1 MSDML
6 IRGVSGRL
14 RRLIARLATSQNL
27 SINQKTLRLLEDAV
41 KREQGQDEED
51 EERANVFR
59 KIEKLREELR
69 AKYGKQEDSVK
80 LIRQM
85 RDERS
90 RKLG

>member
-6 IRGVSGRL
+6 IRGISERL

-27 SINQKTLRLLEDAV
+27 SMNQKALRLLEDAV
-41 KREQGQDEED
+41 KREQSQDEEG

-69 AKYGKQEDSVK
+69 AKYGKQEDSAK